1 MKQLAIIDDDPEIL
15 KLLEQYLTKNGFE
28 VKAFTDGESFLKADE
43 SDFSLIVLDI
53 GLPGVDGLEVCK
65 RVRQKSNIPII
76 MLTAA
81 SDDLDRILGLEL
93 GSDDYMGKPF
103 NPRELLARIKALLRR
118 SEIKE
123 EDVDNNIVMNYAA
136 RSAFIGGQ
144 ELELTGTE
152 FDLLCVFHKQIGT
165 VLSRDEIGELLHGR
179 KIDPLDRSNDT
190 IVSRL
195 RHKLSAHFDGEVM
208 RVFQSIGLSSEITSS
223 SLVNKGM
230 LYKDLKSHT
239 LIDWCRSQD
248 IGPMA

>member
-28 VKAFTDGESFLKADE
+28 VRAFTDGESFLKADE

-53 GLPGVDGLEVCK
+53 GLPGIDGLEVCK

-81 SDDLDRILGLEL
+81 SDDLYRILGLEL

-179 KIDPLDRSNDT
+179 KVDPLDRSIDT

-195 RHKLSAHFDGEVM
+195 RHKLSSHFDGEII
-208 RVFQSIGLSSEITSS
+208 QSVRG
-223 SLVNKGM
+223 KGYV
-230 LYKDLKSHT
+230 LLLKN
-239 LIDWCRSQD
+239 
-248 IGPMA
+248 

>member
-28 VKAFTDGESFLKADE
+28 VRAFNDGESFLKADE

-53 GLPGVDGLEVCK
+53 GLPGIDGLEVCK

-118 SEIKE
+118 PEIKE

-179 KIDPLDRSNDT
+179 KIDPLDRSIDT

-195 RHKLSAHFDGEVM
+195 RHKLSAHFDGEII
-208 RVFQSIGLSSEITSS
+208 QSVRG
-223 SLVNKGM
+223 KGYV
-230 LYKDLKSHT
+230 LLLKS
-239 LIDWCRSQD
+239 
-248 IGPMA
+248 

>member
-15 KLLEQYLTKNGFE
+15 KLLDQYLTKNGFE
-28 VKAFTDGESFLKADE
+28 VDAFTDGESFLKEGE
-43 SDFSLIVLDI
+43 SKYSLIILDI
-53 GLPGVDGLEVCK
+53 GLPGIDGREVCK
-65 RVRQKSNIPII
+65 KVRQNSNIPII

-123 EDVDNNIVMNYAA
+123 TDVDNNIVMNYAA
-136 RSAFIGGQ
+136 RSAFIGGK

-152 FDLLCVFHKQIGT
+152 FDLLCVFHKQIGK

-179 KIDPLDRSNDT
+179 RVDPLDRSIDT

-195 RHKLSAHFDGEVM
+195 RHKLSSHFDGEII
-208 RVFQSIGLSSEITSS
+208 QSVRG
-223 SLVNKGM
+223 KGYVLLM
-230 LYKDLKSHT
+230 KS
-239 LIDWCRSQD
+239 
-248 IGPMA
+248 

>member
-15 KLLEQYLTKNGFE
+15 KLLDQYLTKNGFE
-28 VKAFTDGESFLKADE
+28 VKAFSDGESFLAGDYSK
-43 SDFSLIVLDI
+43 FSLVILDL
-53 GLPGVDGLEVCK
+53 GLPGIDGLEVCK
-65 RVRQKSNIPII
+65 KLRQKSNVPII

-123 EDVDNNIVMNYAA
+123 EDVDNNIVMNDAA
-136 RSAFIGGQ
+136 RTAFINGE
-144 ELELTGTE
+144 ELDLTGTE

-179 KIDPLDRSNDT
+179 KVDPLDRSIDT

-195 RHKLSAHFDGEVM
+195 RHKLSHHFEGEII
-208 RVFQSIGLSSEITSS
+208 QSVRG
-223 SLVNKGM
+223 KGYV
-230 LYKDLKSHT
+230 LLLKN
-239 LIDWCRSQD
+239 
-248 IGPMA
+248 

>member
-1 MKQLAIIDDDPEIL
+1 MKHLAIIDDDPEIL

-28 VKAFTDGESFLKADE
+28 VRAFIDGESFLKEDA
-43 SDFSLIVLDI
+43 SNFSLIVLDI
-53 GLPGVDGLEVCK
+53 GLPGIDGLEVCK
-65 RVRQKSNIPII
+65 RVRQTSNIPII

-103 NPRELLARIKALLRR
+103 NPRELLARIKALLSR

-165 VLSRDEIGELLHGR
+165 VLSRDEIGEMLHGR
-179 KIDPLDRSNDT
+179 KVDPLDRSIDT

-195 RHKLSAHFDGEVM
+195 RHKLSSHFDGEII
-208 RVFQSIGLSSEITSS
+208 QSVRG
-223 SLVNKGM
+223 KGYV
-230 LYKDLKSHT
+230 LLLKS
-239 LIDWCRSQD
+239 
-248 IGPMA
+248 

>member
-15 KLLEQYLTKNGFE
+15 KLLDQYLTKNGFE
-28 VKAFTDGESFLKADE
+28 VKAFSDGESFLAGDYSK
-43 SDFSLIVLDI
+43 FSLVILDL
-53 GLPGVDGLEVCK
+53 GLPGIDGLEVCK
-65 RVRQKSNIPII
+65 KLRQKSNVPII

-118 SEIKE
+118 LEIKE
-123 EDVDNNIVMNYAA
+123 EDVDNNIVMNDAA
-136 RSAFIGGQ
+136 RTAFINGE
-144 ELELTGTE
+144 ELDLTGTE

-179 KIDPLDRSNDT
+179 KVDPLDRSIDT

-195 RHKLSAHFDGEVM
+195 RHKLSGHFEGEII
-208 RVFQSIGLSSEITSS
+208 QSVRG
-223 SLVNKGM
+223 KGYV
-230 LYKDLKSHT
+230 LLLKN
-239 LIDWCRSQD
+239 
-248 IGPMA
+248 

>member
-15 KLLEQYLTKNGFE
+15 KLLEQYLTKNGFDVE
-28 VKAFTDGESFLKADE
+28 AFIDGESFLKEDE
-43 SDFSLIVLDI
+43 SKFSLIVLDI
-53 GLPGVDGLEVCK
+53 GLPGMDGLEVCK
-65 RVRQKSNIPII
+65 RVRQNSNIPII

-179 KIDPLDRSNDT
+179 KVDPLDRSIDT

-195 RHKLSAHFDGEVM
+195 RHKLSAHFDGEII
-208 RVFQSIGLSSEITSS
+208 QSVRG
-223 SLVNKGM
+223 KGYV
-230 LYKDLKSHT
+230 LLLKS
-239 LIDWCRSQD
+239 
-248 IGPMA
+248 

>member
-1 MKQLAIIDDDPEIL
+1 MKQLAIIDDDQEIL
-15 KLLEQYLTKNGFE
+15 KLLDQYLTKNSFE
-28 VKAFTDGESFLKADE
+28 VDAFTDGESFLREDCSKY
-43 SDFSLIVLDI
+43 SLIILDI
-53 GLPGVDGLEVCK
+53 GLPGIDGLEVCK
-65 RVRQKSNIPII
+65 RVRQNSNIPII

-123 EDVDNNIVMNYAA
+123 KDVDNSIVMNHAA
-136 RSAFIGGQ
+136 RSAFIGAQ

-152 FDLLCVFHKQIGT
+152 FDLLCVFHKQIGK

-179 KIDPLDRSNDT
+179 RVDPLDRSIDT

-195 RHKLSAHFDGEVM
+195 RHKLSSHFDGEII
-208 RVFQSIGLSSEITSS
+208 QSVRG
-223 SLVNKGM
+223 KGYVLLM
-230 LYKDLKSHT
+230 KS
-239 LIDWCRSQD
+239 
-248 IGPMA
+248 

>member
-15 KLLEQYLTKNGFE
+15 KLLDQYLTKNSFE
-28 VKAFTDGESFLKADE
+28 VDAFTDGESFLREDCSKY
-43 SDFSLIVLDI
+43 SLIILDI
-53 GLPGVDGLEVCK
+53 GLPGIDGLEVCK
-65 RVRQKSNIPII
+65 RVRQNSNIPII

-123 EDVDNNIVMNYAA
+123 EDVDNSIVMNHAA
-136 RSAFIGGQ
+136 RSAFIGAQ
-144 ELELTGTE
+144 ELELTATE
-152 FDLLCVFHKQIGT
+152 FDLLCVFHKQIGK

-179 KIDPLDRSNDT
+179 RIDPLDRSIDT

-195 RHKLSAHFDGEVM
+195 RHKLSSHFDGEII
-208 RVFQSIGLSSEITSS
+208 QSVRG
-223 SLVNKGM
+223 KGYVLLM
-230 LYKDLKSHT
+230 KS
-239 LIDWCRSQD
+239 
-248 IGPMA
+248 

>member
-1 MKQLAIIDDDPEIL
+1 MKHLAIIDDDPEIL
-15 KLLEQYLTKNGFE
+15 KLLEQYLTKNGFDVE
-28 VKAFTDGESFLKADE
+28 AFTDGESFLKADE
-43 SDFSLIVLDI
+43 SKFSLIVLDI
-53 GLPGVDGLEVCK
+53 GLPGIDGLEVCK
-65 RVRQKSNIPII
+65 RVRQNSNIPII

-179 KIDPLDRSNDT
+179 KVDPLDRSIDT

-195 RHKLSAHFDGEVM
+195 RHKLSAHFDGEII
-208 RVFQSIGLSSEITSS
+208 QSVRG
-223 SLVNKGM
+223 KGYV
-230 LYKDLKSHT
+230 LLLKS
-239 LIDWCRSQD
+239 
-248 IGPMA
+248 

>member
-15 KLLEQYLTKNGFE
+15 KLLDQYLTKNGFE
-28 VKAFTDGESFLKADE
+28 VEAFTDGESFLKKDVNK
-43 SDFSLIVLDI
+43 FSLIVLDI
-53 GLPGVDGLEVCK
+53 GLPGIDGLEVCK
-65 RVRQKSNIPII
+65 RMRQNSNIPII

-136 RSAFIGGQ
+136 RSAFIGGK

-165 VLSRDEIGELLHGR
+165 VLSRDEIGDLLHGR
-179 KIDPLDRSNDT
+179 KVDPLDRSIDT

-195 RHKLSAHFDGEVM
+195 RHKLSSHFDGEII
-208 RVFQSIGLSSEITSS
+208 QSVRG
-223 SLVNKGM
+223 KGYV
-230 LYKDLKSHT
+230 LLLKS
-239 LIDWCRSQD
+239 
-248 IGPMA
+248 

>member
-15 KLLEQYLTKNGFE
+15 KLLDQYLTKNGFE
-28 VKAFTDGESFLKADE
+28 VEAFTDGESFLKKDVNK
-43 SDFSLIVLDI
+43 FSLIVLDI
-53 GLPGVDGLEVCK
+53 GLPGIDGLEVCK
-65 RVRQKSNIPII
+65 RVRQNSNIPII

-136 RSAFIGGQ
+136 RSTFIGGE

-179 KIDPLDRSNDT
+179 KVDPLDRSIDT

-195 RHKLSAHFDGEVM
+195 RHKLSSHFDGEII
-208 RVFQSIGLSSEITSS
+208 QSVRG
-223 SLVNKGM
+223 KGYV
-230 LYKDLKSHT
+230 LLLKS
-239 LIDWCRSQD
+239 
-248 IGPMA
+248 

>member
-1 MKQLAIIDDDPEIL
+1 MKQLAIVDDDPEIL
-15 KLLEQYLTKNGFE
+15 KLLDQYLTKNGFE
-28 VKAFTDGESFLKADE
+28 VEAFTDGESFLKKDVNK
-43 SDFSLIVLDI
+43 FSLIVLDI
-53 GLPGVDGLEVCK
+53 GLPGIDGLEVCK
-65 RVRQKSNIPII
+65 RVRQNSNIPII

-136 RSAFIGGQ
+136 RSAFIGGE

-179 KIDPLDRSNDT
+179 KVDPLDRSIDT

-195 RHKLSAHFDGEVM
+195 RHKLSSHFDGEII
-208 RVFQSIGLSSEITSS
+208 QSVIG
-223 SLVNKGM
+223 KGYV
-230 LYKDLKSHT
+230 LLLKS
-239 LIDWCRSQD
+239 
-248 IGPMA
+248 